1 MKTVSTKVTYTVPSW
16 NFCNVDHWGIDKV
29 SKQTCRFCVK
39 DRNGVRCMLHN
50 ESLST
55 SDGLIQKA
63 RKCCEVTAGFLVT
76 IGPDRNE
83 APLPTIQPK
92 DLIKQTLDLYIKT
105 VNKLVDQGYPRSMA
119 ETAARQYILE
129 D

>member
-1 MKTVSTKVTYTVPSW
+1 
-16 NFCNVDHWGIDKV
+16 
-29 SKQTCRFCVK
+29 
-39 DRNGVRCMLHN
+39 MLHN

-63 RKCCEVTAGFLVT
+63 RKCCEATSGFLVT
-76 IGPDRNE
+76 IGPDRHE
-83 APLPTIQPK
+83 TPLPTIQPK
-92 DLIKQTLDLYIKT
+92 DLIKQTLDMYTKT
-105 VNKLVDQGYPRSMA
+105 VNKLVEQGYPRSMA